1 MMKIQVDHNRDGID
15 HRGVR
20 SDNVFKSKT
29 LDTDER
35 FSLYSRPAW
44 PPPLDFCSIY
54 PQMPAQTVV
63 QWALSCHEPFDC
75 CFQCRR
81 WARRGF

>member
-1 MMKIQVDHNRDGID
+1 MVERRTAQTTNNDEIQVDHNRDGID
-15 HRGVR
+15 RRGVS

-29 LDTDER
+29 LDTDEK

-63 QWALSCHEPFDC
+63 Q
-75 CFQCRR
+75 
-81 WARRGF
+81 